1 LEPGAADDMMAA
13 AGPGEEESMARF
25 AATTS
30 DVPGGLRVAL
40 AGDCDM
46 AVREELTATLLAAV
60 GRSTSVVV
68 DLAEV
73 DFLDSSGVH
82 GLIAAHRAALER
94 GGHIY
99 LENPTGSVAAVLDLT
114 GVGPLLGCD
123 GDTRTGE

>member
-1 LEPGAADDMMAA
+1 
-13 AGPGEEESMARF
+13 MARF
-25 AATTS
+25 AATVS

-46 AVREELTATLLAAV
+46 AVRDQLTAALLDAV

-68 DLAEV
+68 DLAAV

-82 GLIAAHRAALER
+82 GLVAAHRAALER
-94 GGHIY
+94 GGRVY

-114 GVGPLLGCD
+114 GVGPLLER
-123 GDTRTGE
+123 DTRAGE